1 MNSKASGI
9 LNNQWEVQN
18 SGIALLNLSNL
29 FTIAFMAYLLLSTVA
44 NNCLIF
50 IATTNGYRSV
60 YSCYI
65 FFGTKRGVFVTA
77 IAKWK
82 LCALPTLAKEI
93 RLSAYDVKL
102 SEFFDFNI
110 HLLLL

>member
-50 IATTNGYRSV
+50 IATTNGDRSI

-65 FFGTKRGVFVTA
+65 FLGTKRGIFVAA
-77 IAKWK
+77 ITKWK
-82 LCALPTLAKEI
+82 FRALPTLAKEV
-93 RLSAYDVKL
+93 RLSAYDVQL
-102 SEFFDFNI
+102 SDFFRFNI
-110 HLLLL
+110 HLILL